1 MAEEEDR
8 HKTMSS
14 QELARERT
22 SLAAERTTL
31 ANQRTFSAWLRTG
44 LSSVLAGLAIVKFIG
59 DEEVFKGYVLMTGLI
74 FVVIG
79 IAIYIFAY
87 LTYKDSIKED
97 MEEGQDVGAYFTIMS
112 LITLGMI
119 VAAAMIAVLLIFY

>member
-22 SLAAERTTL
+22 SLAAKRTSL

-59 DEEVFKGYVLMTGLI
+59 DQEVFKGYVLMTGLI
-74 FVVIG
+74 FIAIG
-79 IAIYIFAY
+79 IAIYLFAY
-87 LTYKDSIKED
+87 LTYKDSIEKD
-97 MEEGQDVGAYFTIMS
+97 IEEGQDLGGIFTIMS
-112 LITLGMI
+112 IVTLGMI
-119 VAAAMIAVLLIFY
+119 VAAVMIGILLIFF

>member
-1 MAEEEDR
+1 MSEEE

-14 QELARERT
+14 QELAGERT

-59 DEEVFKGYVLMTGLI
+59 DEDVFEGYVLLIGLL
-74 FVVIG
+74 FVAIG
-79 IAIYIFAY
+79 IAIYLLAY
-87 LTYKDSIKED
+87 MTYKDSI
-97 MEEGQDVGAYFTIMS
+97 EEELSEGRDVRAFFIVMS
-112 LITLGMI
+112 IITLGMI
-119 VAAAMIAVLLIFY
+119 IAAIMIGILLIFF